1 MTSDAKLCLQK
12 TWPLIELLVME
23 IGVMVSLLKPLAKAE
38 HLRMLRLVR
47 LTESLM
53 RRWLVLSAFAK
64 PLPEPRPDCARGGF
78 PGFDMGMPGEDRLP
92 LFRLADPEPTS
103 EGAPG
108 ADVPAEPFRLLALQD
123 DPPEPVPGSVPVLG
137 ALVGMDEDPPA
148 PILTS
153 FPTPASAVSPEPTPA
168 TVRLWERS
176 QALIGVI
183 RDPDKHIARMRRF
196 LARGLSGLGP
206 FPLRLRRPWGQSAKE
221 KKARP
226 EAYAALGD
234 LRVFI
239 RDALIEPFAP
249 G

>member
-78 PGFDMGMPGEDRLP
+78 PGFDMGMPSEDRLP

-103 EGAPG
+103 KGAPG

-123 DPPEPVPGSVPVLG
+123 DPPVPVPGAPVCEP
-137 ALVGMDEDPPA
+137 ADPSASFP
-148 PILTS
+148 TS
-153 FPTPASAVSPEPTPA
+153 FPTLIAAPDPEPTPA

-183 RDPDKHIARMRRF
+183 REPDKHIARMRRF

-226 EAYAALGD
+226 EAYAALSD